1 MLKKILRR
9 CLFGAP
15 TGLTVFMGIMLTAAH
30 LRGDGELRTG
40 YYLLQIYGTELNAM
54 TAACISAMV
63 IGMIWSAASLIY
75 ETDWNL
81 LIQTLAHAVACV
93 VPSLLIARAM
103 YWMPRNWEGI
113 VQYVVI
119 FGVIYAVIWVFQ
131 YLGIKRRVTQMNE
144 KLNEGTME

>member
-15 TGLTVFMGIMLTAAH
+15 MGLTVFMGFMLTAAH
-30 LRGDGELRTG
+30 LRGDGQLRAG
-40 YYLLQIYGTELNAM
+40 YYLLQIYGTELNAL
-54 TAACISAMV
+54 TAACASAMV
-63 IGMIWSAASLIY
+63 IGAIWSVAALIY

-81 LIQTLAHAVACV
+81 LIQTVVHAAACM

-103 YWMPRNWEGI
+103 YWMPRNQEGL

-119 FGVIYAVIWVFQ
+119 FGIIYAVIWVFQ
-131 YLGIKRRVTQMNE
+131 YLGIKRRVTLMNE